1 MTRRVSSPSALLA
14 LSLLVAVVATPSAEA
29 AHLVLAW
36 NDTSFNETGFVVE
49 RRIASLPTYAAVAT
63 LGPNMNGY
71 LDQNLPAGVTYC
83 YRVSAFNSAGMSGYT
98 NEECATTSATAP
110 TAPPLSVSLNST
122 TLVSSATMVAVVN
135 TVGGHVASAIDAYV
149 VLDVGGGAIFSLLA
163 DGSLVP
169 GLAPI
174 ARGIVLQTA
183 SVPFVFP
190 LAGAPPGN
198 YVWMTALTSPGS
210 LALVSPVTSTPFTV
224 LP

>member
-1 MTRRVSSPSALLA
+1 LA
-14 LSLLVAVVATPSAEA
+14 L
-29 AHLVLAW
+29 AW
-36 NDTSFNETGFVVE
+36 TDTSFNETGFVVE

-98 NEECATTSATAP
+98 NEECATTSAAAP

-122 TLVSSATMVAVVN
+122 TLASSATMVAVVN
-135 TVGGHVASAIDAYV
+135 TVGGHVDSAIDAYV
-149 VLDVGGGAIFSLLA
+149 VLDAGGGVIFSLLA

>member
-1 MTRRVSSPSALLA
+1 MLLA
-14 LSLLVAVVATPSAEA
+14 LSLVAAVVATPSAEA
-29 AHLVLAW
+29 AHLALAW
-36 NDTSFNETGFVVE
+36 TDTSFNETGFVVE

-63 LGPNMNGY
+63 LGPDMTGY

-98 NEECATTSATAP
+98 NEECATTSALAP

-122 TLVSSATMVAVVN
+122 TLASSATMVAVVN
-135 TVGGHVASAIDAYV
+135 TVGGRVASAIDAYV
-149 VLDVGGGAIFSLLA
+149 VLDAGGGAIFSLLA

-169 GLAPI
+169 GLTPI